1 MTSEEYEKSSRL
13 WYLAPIFLGIIG
25 GLVAYL
31 MLKKI
36 NPKLAKRCLI
46 VGILI
51 IMIPIIIGI
60 SLVLYGTMFAGPD
73 YDDPNRVVDVLWDAF
88 STNNTDHSSINAY
101 TEYET
106 PEELFNRFQT
116 IMDELDRISRI
127 SDEMVVIDYQN
138 DEISDLQNQ
147 TDILIFNDITKQK
160 LLSIL
165 ESAKLNSQISEMKA
179 LSITEDEANENIAQT
194 EFFIENYIDELN
206 AIMDISSEDVE
217 ILLTKAKQISTDS
230 KKRDMEIIELISDNS
245 LFFTGKL
252 IDQMKEYVDETRLIT
267 QKMRDLGFDV
277 TISAEHEDHVTGI
290 METASRTMPNTKT
303 FENPQQ

>member
-51 IMIPIIIGI
+51 TIIPFIIGI
-60 SLVLYGTMFAGPD
+60 YLVLYGTMFAGPD
-73 YDDPNRVVDVLWDAF
+73 YNDPNQVVDVLWDAF
-88 STNNTDHSSINAY
+88 STNNTDQSPINAY
-101 TEYET
+101 TDYET
-106 PEELFNRFQT
+106 PEELANRFQT
-116 IMDELDRISRI
+116 IMWELDRISRI
-127 SDEMVVIDYQN
+127 SDEIVVIDYLN
-138 DEISDLQNQ
+138 DAISDLQKQ

-165 ESAKLNSQISEMKA
+165 ESAKLNSQLSEMKA
-179 LSITEDEANENIAQT
+179 LSISEDEANENIAQT
-194 EFFIENYIDELN
+194 EFFIENYIEELN
-206 AIMDISSEDVE
+206 AIMNISSEDVE

-230 KKRDMEIIELISDNS
+230 KKRDMETIELISGNS
-245 LFFTGKL
+245 LFFTSKL
-252 IDQMKEYVDETRLIT
+252 IDQMKEYVGETRIIT
-267 QKMRDLGFDV
+267 QKNARFR
-277 TISAEHEDHVTGI
+277 I
-290 METASRTMPNTKT
+290 
-303 FENPQQ
+303 